1 MTGFEVSF
9 QDKVIRA
16 SIDSHN
22 VVCAIISYLNKS
34 VTPENSSTHL
44 NVSGLVSF
52 ERMIWFSGK
61 IDDVEKITI
70 KVVDVEKNS
79 ELQDSHPADRAEMLE
94 RYHVL
99 KKELEEEGLL

>member
-61 IDDVEKITI
+61 IDDVEK
-70 KVVDVEKNS
+70 NS
-79 ELQDSHPADRAEMLE
+79 ELQDSHPADREEMLE